1 MLKRKPNIQKSPQTK
16 LQNIHP
22 KIFLKKT
29 SQKILKTYL
38 KKTSQEILKTY
49 LKKKQKKVTLFIKCH
64 FFENIF

>member
-29 SQKILKTYL
+29 SQ
-38 KKTSQEILKTY
+38 EILKTY
-49 LKKKQKKVTLFIKCH
+49 LKKNKKKVTLYKKYH
-64 FFENIF
+64 FFI